1 MSSKVLQRENAVGD
15 FNKLN
20 VQILRKLPQNFDTF
34 IDNTVMFRVTCYS
47 HPQSPDISSVQ
58 SVAMNQ
64 IDWMLLFVIVGGSY
78 FKLIWPAN
86 LFRGIIREINK

>member
-34 IDNTVMFRVTCYS
+34 IDNTAMFRVTCYS

-58 SVAMNQ
+58 SVAAMNQ

-86 LFRGIIREINK
+86 LFKEINKHE